1 MIPAT
6 EKYSVKITDEE
17 FENFKKTFIMYD
29 KDGDGT
35 VSTKELGAV
44 MRSLGT
50 NPDPEELEA
59 MVDEA
64 DADGSG
70 SVDFGEFVEMMI
82 KREAEKETPEDL
94 KQAFRV
100 FDKDGNGFV
109 STSEIKFVLSRLGVE
124 FSDEELGEMVQE
136 ADIDGDQHVS
146 FEEFRDIFNEG

>member
-6 EKYSVKITDEE
+6 EKYSVKISDEE
-17 FENFKKTFIMYD
+17 FENYKKIFIMFD

-109 STSEIKFVLSRLGVE
+109 STPEDLKQAFRV
-124 FSDEELGEMVQE
+124 FDK
-136 ADIDGDQHVS
+136 DG
-146 FEEFRDIFNEG
+146 N